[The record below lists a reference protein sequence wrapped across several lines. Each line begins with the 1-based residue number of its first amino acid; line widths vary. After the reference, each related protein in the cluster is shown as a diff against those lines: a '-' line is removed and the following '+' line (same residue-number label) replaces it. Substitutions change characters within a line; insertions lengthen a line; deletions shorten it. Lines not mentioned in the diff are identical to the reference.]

1 MPITV
6 LDPTSESE
14 PSAIRLAPRLDRL
27 HGRRIGVLDNRKAN
41 ADRLFDLV
49 EASLRDRYGA
59 QVVRRH
65 QKPDFS
71 RPAPHAMLE
80 DLRACDAVIT
90 GVGD

>member
-6 LDPTSESE
+6 LDPTGDSQAQ
-14 PSAIRLAPRLDRL
+14 PNQLAPRLTRL
-27 HGRRIGVLDNRKAN
+27 EALRLGVLDNRKAN